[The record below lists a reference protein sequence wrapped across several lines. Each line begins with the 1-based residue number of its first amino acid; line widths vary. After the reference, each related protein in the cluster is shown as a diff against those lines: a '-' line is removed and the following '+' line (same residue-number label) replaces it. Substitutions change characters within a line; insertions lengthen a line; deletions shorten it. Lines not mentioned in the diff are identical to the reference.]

1 MMNKKGGE
9 MTEGFTLGYFQ
20 VHWLEGGR
28 FEIDGGSMFGVVPKV
43 LWAKKCACN
52 ADNYVTLADS
62 AILVRTPEGNVL
74 IETGLG
80 NKLSDKQ
87 KKIFRLGKEWDI
99 PAELGR
105 LGLNRADVHHVILT
119 HCDFDHAGGIT
130 MHNDQGEVEL
140 TFPAAMHHIQS
151 KEWWDV
157 CHPNRRS
164 DSTYWPVNFQGLEE
178 GRNLNLI
185 DGEAEILPG
194 VRCVLT
200 GGHTRGH
207 QLVWLTS
214 GQETALHCGDL
225 LPNTAF
231 TNPLWITAYDNFPLD
246 SVAAKEKILAQAK
259 AKDAWFLFYHDP
271 DTLACKFDEAGEMC
285 EAFLAR

>member
-1 MMNKKGGE
+1 
-9 MTEGFTLGYFQ
+9 MTQVFRFGDFQ

-43 LWAKKCACN
+43 LWEKKCVCSS
-52 ADNYVTLADS
+52 DNYVTLADL
-62 AILVRTPEGNVL
+62 AILVRTPAGNVL

-87 KKIFRLGKEWDI
+87 KKIFRLDKAWDI
-99 PAELGR
+99 PAELDR
-105 LGLNRADVHHVILT
+105 LGLKREDVHHVILT

-130 MHNDQGEVEL
+130 MRNKQGEVEL
-140 TFPAAMHHIQS
+140 SFPAAMHHIQAE
-151 KEWWDV
+151 EWWDA
-157 CHPNRRS
+157 CHPNRRTA
-164 DSTYWPVNFQGLEE
+164 STYWPVNFQGLEE
-178 GRNLNLI
+178 GRNLHLI

-207 QLVWLTS
+207 QVVWLQS
-214 GQETALHCGDL
+214 GGVTALHCGDL

-231 TNPLWITAYDNFPLD
+231 RNPLWITAYDNFPLD
-246 SVAAKEKILAQAK
+246 SVAAKEEILEQA
-259 AKDAWFLFYHDP
+259 AAEDAWFLFYHDP
-271 DTLACKFDEAGEMC
+271 DTLACKFNEAYEVC
-285 EAFLAR
+285 ESFMAEDAVIGRR

>member
-1 MMNKKGGE
+1 
-9 MTEGFTLGYFQ
+9 MTELFRLGDFQ
-20 VHWLEGGR
+20 VHWLQGGS

-43 LWAKKCACN
+43 LWSQKWACS
-52 ADNYVTLADS
+52 ADNYVRLADL
-62 AILVRTPEGNVL
+62 AILVRTPAGNVL

-80 NKLSDKQ
+80 NKLNDKQ
-87 KKIFRLGKEWDI
+87 KKIFRLGRSWDI

-105 LGLNRADVHHVILT
+105 LGLGRDDIHHVILT

-130 MHNDQGEVEL
+130 MRNDQGEVEL
-140 TFPAAMHHIQS
+140 TFPVAMHHIQA

-157 CHPNRRS
+157 CHPHRRS
-164 DSTYWPVNFQGLEE
+164 LSTYWPINFQGLEE

-194 VRCVLT
+194 VRCVLS

-207 QLVWLTS
+207 QVVWLSS

-231 TNPLWITAYDNFPLD
+231 TNPLWLTAYDNFPLD
-246 SVAAKEKILAQAK
+246 SVTAKEKILAEA
-259 AKDAWFLFYHDP
+259 ATEDAWFLFYHDP
-271 DTLACKFDEAGEMC
+271 DTLACKFSEDGEVDG
-285 EAFLAR
+285 AFPPR